1 MSTTKTPRKNGRSTP
16 VPPPGAGAS
25 LASAGAHLQQAARAA
40 ADSVRSAALLAFSEG
55 HDAVAPELAAAGADT
70 REAGVAMKQATAAR
84 LDALRNQGAATVK
97 AGEDWV
103 RAHPLAAVGAAV
115 AGGWLLSRLLR
126 R

>member
-1 MSTTKTPRKNGRSTP
+1 MSTKTPRKNGRSTA
-16 VPPPGAGAS
+16 VSAPPSASAS
-25 LASAGAHLQQAARAA
+25 LASAGSHLQQAARAA
-40 ADSVRSAALLAFSEG
+40 ADSVRSAALLALSEG

-70 REAGVAMKQATAAR
+70 RQAGMAMKRATAAR
-84 LDALRNQGAATVK
+84 IDSLRSQGAATVK

>member
-1 MSTTKTPRKNGRSTP
+1 MTTKIPRKNGRGTP
-16 VPPPGAGAS
+16 VSSATGPGEA

-40 ADSVRSAALLAFSEG
+40 ADSVRSAALQALSEG

-70 REAGVAMKQATAAR
+70 RQAGIAMKRATAAR
-84 LDALRNQGAATVK
+84 IDALRNQGAATVK

-103 RAHPLAAVGAAV
+103 RAHPLAAVGVAV